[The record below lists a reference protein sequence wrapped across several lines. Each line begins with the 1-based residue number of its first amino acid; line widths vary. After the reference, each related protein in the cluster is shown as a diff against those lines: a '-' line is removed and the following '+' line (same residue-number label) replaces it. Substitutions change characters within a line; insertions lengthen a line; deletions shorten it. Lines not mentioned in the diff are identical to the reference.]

1 MPFTQ
6 YTNLDFDQIKTSI
19 KDYLRANSNFTDFD
33 FDGSNLSVLIETLA
47 YNSYIT
53 AYNTNAVVNEV
64 FIDSAVLRE
73 NVISLARNIGYVP
86 RSKRASRAQVSI
98 LAEVSAT
105 STTPTATLKAGI
117 VATGSAEDISFVYS
131 IPDDISVPV
140 SDYDGV
146 TPRFAFFENIDIFE
160 GSLITTNFTVD
171 TSVNDQKFVLPNP
184 NIDTSTLIVKVRPSV
199 NDNSSTRYKKLDNII
214 GISSTAF
221 HYFLQ
226 EISGEKYE
234 IVFGDDVIA
243 TKLDNNNYVECSYIV
258 TNGPDANG
266 SANFSFAGIIENS
279 TSNVITQNT
288 GLEITVNQPSANG
301 DVIEP
306 INSIKYYAPR
316 LYSSQYRAVSASDY
330 EAIVPYIYPNAES
343 VSAYG
348 GEELSPP
355 QFGKVF
361 IVIKPRN
368 GELLGNYTKREILSK
383 LKSYSVAGIVPEFVD
398 LKYLYVELES
408 AIYYN
413 SNFSLS
419 PNELLTRIQS
429 ALSTYASGIDVNKFG
444 GRIKYSK
451 LVSIIDNVDL
461 AVTSNITKVKM
472 RRNLQAAVGQNAQ
485 YELCYGNSFHSRSEG
500 YSIKSSGFTIFGK
513 EDTLFLA
520 DQKIS
525 KTRGSLFFFKLDS
538 TGNPSIVKAKAGTVK
553 YDVGEILIDTVNITS
568 TAASNN
574 VIEIQAIPESN
585 DVLGLKDLYVQLN
598 ISSSKFEMIDDV
610 ISSGD
615 NISGTRFTSTSS
627 FINGLYTR

>member
-1 MPFTQ
+1 MIFR
-6 YTNLDFDQIKTSI
+6 FS
-19 KDYLRANSNFTDFD
+19 
-33 FDGSNLSVLIETLA
+33 
-47 YNSYIT
+47 
-53 AYNTNAVVNEV
+53 
-64 FIDSAVLRE
+64 
-73 NVISLARNIGYVP
+73 
-86 RSKRASRAQVSI
+86 
-98 LAEVSAT
+98 
-105 STTPTATLKAGI
+105 
-117 VATGSAEDISFVYS
+117 
-131 IPDDISVPV
+131 V

-171 TSVNDQKFVLPNP
+171 TSANDQKFVLPNP
-184 NIDTSTLIVKVRPSV
+184 NIDTSTLIIKVRPSI
-199 NDNSSTRYKKLDNII
+199 NDNSSTRYQRLDNII
-214 GISSTAF
+214 GINSTAY

-234 IVFGDDVIA
+234 IIFGDDVISA
-243 TKLDNNNYVECSYIV
+243 KLDNDNYVECSYIV

-301 DVIEP
+301 DVIES
-306 INSIKYYAPR
+306 INSVKYYAPR

-330 EAIVPYIYPNAES
+330 EAIIPYIYPNAES
-343 VSAYG
+343 VTAYG
-348 GEELSPP
+348 GEELNPP
-355 QFGKVF
+355 QFGRVF
-361 IVIKPRN
+361 IVVKPRN
-368 GELLGNYTKREILSK
+368 GELLGDYTKREILSK

-419 PNELLTRIQS
+419 PNELLTKIQS
-429 ALSTYASGIDVNKFG
+429 ALSTYASGLDVNKFG

-451 LVSIIDNVDL
+451 LVSIIDNVDS

-500 YSIKSSGFTIFGK
+500 YSIKSSGFTIFGQS
-513 EDTLFLA
+513 DTLFLA
-520 DQKIS
+520 DQRIS

-538 TGNPSIVKAKAGTVK
+538 TGSPTIVKANAGTVK

-568 TAASNN
+568 TVVSNN

-585 DVLGLKDLYVQLN
+585 DVLGLKDLYVQLS
-598 ISSSKFEMIDDV
+598 ISSSNLEMIDDV

-615 NISGTRFTSTSS
+615 NTSGTRFTSTSS
-627 FINGLYTR
+627 FLNGLYTR